1 MFMVIR
7 SLALCAS
14 QIMYIFTFALEVIFK
29 PFQAHAGFLYHLKRC

>member
-14 QIMYIFTFALEVIFK
+14 QTMYIFTFALEVIFK
-29 PFQAHAGFLYHLKRC
+29 PFQARASFLYHLKRC

>member
-14 QIMYIFTFALEVIFK
+14 QTMYIFNFVLEVIFK
-29 PFQAHAGFLYHLKRC
+29 PFQARAGFLYHLKRC